1 MRSKIK
7 ALGFVTV
14 LIPGSSFAATC
25 VPVPVD
31 PTPQEPGLGLAAVQG
46 NQNTCTP
53 LVSPL
58 FGSPDSAQ
66 TAAVEG
72 GFDLR
77 DVQPEGQERF
87 GAAGDTDT
95 VGFAFTYWGAG
106 SQKGQRYDLH
116 YRHARN
122 VFEGSR
128 ARLMIDVPVRL
139 LHANRDKSLFGTTGG
154 TALLAT
160 VNVGL
165 ELPVNRNWVVT
176 PRVSYG
182 FTTGSAALGGQGE
195 IATGSI
201 NSRYRI
207 PNIGR
212 GEIIIG
218 NSVAYTH
225 TVKALTNDKV
235 FAPTINWVF
244 RNGIAFQYPLKARIQ
259 GRSASIRASYVFTTA
274 AQDPLVYRDVHEFGL
289 SLGVRSREAEQHA
302 SFEKL
307 RLGVLFTHAKNQFF
321 AGASYNAGT
330 LTLGYRF

>member
-1 MRSKIK
+1 MRRKIK

-31 PTPQEPGLGLAAVQG
+31 PGGPGNSQRQALAEPNLQ
-46 NQNTCTP
+46 TCTP

-66 TAAVEG
+66 SAAVEG

-95 VGFAFTYWGAG
+95 VGLAFTYWGAG

-139 LHANRDKSLFGTTGG
+139 LHANRDKTLFGTTGG

-195 IATGSI
+195 IASGSI

-225 TVKALTNDKV
+225 TVKALTNDKF

-244 RNGIAFQYPLKARIQ
+244 RNGIAYQYPLKARIQ

-302 SFEKL
+302 SFERL